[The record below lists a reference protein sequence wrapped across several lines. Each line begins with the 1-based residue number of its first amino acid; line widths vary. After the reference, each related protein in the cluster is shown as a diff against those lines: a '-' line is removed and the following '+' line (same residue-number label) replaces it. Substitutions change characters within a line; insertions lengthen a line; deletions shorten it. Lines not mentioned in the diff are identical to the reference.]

1 MVSPLLLVALA
12 APVGAQQP
20 STGRPA
26 CPCVTT
32 ELAEGLHPEVS
43 VCVDG
48 ACFPSSH
55 DHDHDHDSLSF
66 CTHGANAFDGRCFDG
81 PRTYGSSVCAAHDQG
96 LGECKEAAPPH
107 EDTPAWCGESWCYVD
122 AAACAASDVSFVAMG
137 SRLSIAYSYDT
148 CGGDE
153 RAWTAG
159 TAAMALSGR
168 TLKLAV
174 GRLEVPY
181 LYGVDD
187 AGDIVEGRDGLGGL
201 NGTAAHGRIK
211 GIHADL
217 LDLVAMKAGFAFEY
231 VDISGASLAMFGSE
245 SVYTA
250 CVHDLAVG
258 VADVCADFLWSTVE
272 RLEMAPLATPL
283 KTDLF
288 YLFAPRAKIDKDA
301 SDISRL
307 MRNSFRPFS
316 FRLWLAVLG
325 VIVLHSVANA
335 YFAAAHGGDADDDR
349 GSVISHLPMET
360 YRALVAIFGA
370 SVQEETP
377 SDRDHGDVSAIFAA
391 RLVNLGYAFFILL
404 AVASYTANLAAML
417 ASQKD
422 RELEIE
428 SITHCAH
435 KRCRLCVNSV
445 PWPQIDALYGN
456 LDVVFVHVGPSG
468 FAAID
473 GLVNDECD
481 AAIIAT
487 SQYETLDEHSKYQSK
502 IADYQF
508 IGEPLFSVPSGIFVS
523 TAYQQALNYY
533 IRQEI
538 EDGSYERFYNDH
550 VAEFQ
555 VSPYVTTEIS
565 EDDVEALSV
574 THFSAPLIVF
584 GATLVVAT
592 GLAAWKRVAKHMHK
606 DPVTG
611 RQMPTF
617 HSRLFAQMG
626 GKN

>member
-1 MVSPLLLVALA
+1 MISPLLLVALA

-55 DHDHDHDSLSF
+55 DHDHDHDDSLTF
-66 CTHGANAFDGRCFDG
+66 CTHGANPFDGKCFDA
-81 PRTYGSSVCAAHDQG
+81 PRTYGSSFCAAHDEG
-96 LGECKEAAPPH
+96 LGACDEAAPRH
-107 EDTPAWCGESWCYVD
+107 EDKPAWCGESWCYVD
-122 AAACAASDVSFVAMG
+122 AAACAASDVSFMARG
-137 SRLSIAYSYDT
+137 SRLSIAYSYET

-153 RAWTAG
+153 RVWTAG
-159 TAAMALSGR
+159 TAATALSGK

-174 GRLEVPY
+174 AGLEVPY

-187 AGDIVEGRDGLGGL
+187 AGNIVEGTDGLGGL

-217 LDLVAMKAGFAFEY
+217 LDLVAIKAGFAYEY
-231 VDISGASLAMFGSE
+231 VNVSGASLAMFGSA
-245 SVYTA
+245 YTA
-250 CVHDLAVG
+250 CVHDLEVG
-258 VADVCADFLWSTVE
+258 VADLCADFLWSTVE
-272 RLEMAPLATPL
+272 RLQVAPLATPL
-283 KTDLF
+283 KTDIF
-288 YLFAPRAKIDKDA
+288 YLFGPRAKIDKDA
-301 SDISRL
+301 SHISRL
-307 MRNSFRPFS
+307 MRNSFSPFS
-316 FRLWLAVLG
+316 FRLWVAVVG

-335 YFAAAHGGDADDDR
+335 YFAATHGGDADDDQ
-349 GSVISHLPMET
+349 GSVISHLPRET

-370 SVQEETP
+370 SVQAETP

-404 AVASYTANLAAML
+404 IVASYTANLAAML

-428 SITHCAH
+428 SIHDCAH
-435 KRCRLCVNSV
+435 KRCRVCVNSV
-445 PWPQIDALYGN
+445 PWPQIDALFGN
-456 LDVVFVHVGPSG
+456 TDVVFVHVGSSG
-468 FAAID
+468 YAAID
-473 GLVNDECD
+473 GLVDDECD

-487 SQYETLDEHSKYQSK
+487 SQYETLDEHPKYQSY
-502 IADYQF
+502 IADYRF
-508 IGEPLFSVPSGIFVS
+508 IGEPLFSVPSGIFV
-523 TAYQQALNYY
+523 TTTYQQALNYY

-538 EDGSYERFYNDH
+538 EAGSYERFYNDH

-555 VSPYVTTEIS
+555 VSPYVATETS

-574 THFSAPLIVF
+574 GHFAAPLIVF

-592 GLAAWKRVAKHMHK
+592 GLAAWKRVAKHMLK
-606 DPVTG
+606 DPATG
-611 RQMPTF
+611 RQMPTI
-617 HSRLFAQMG
+617 HSRLFEKMG